1 MMALFQSVIVGLLK
15 SYIAKIATQ
24 EFAHWAFFEIAEAI
38 VKSTKTE
45 EDDKWLAKIKE
56 TVES

>member
-1 MMALFQSVIVGLLK
+1 MQVIASVVMNLLK
-15 SYIAKIATQ
+15 SYLIKLATK
-24 EFAHWAFFEIAEAI
+24 EFAHWVFFEVAEAI

-45 EDDKWLAKIKE
+45 EDDKWLEKIKN